1 MTFSSGP
8 GMITARDNKE
18 SGRAPSV
25 LCELDFKRQVDAPFM
40 KLFDE
45 ELLVELKLPRPPSAN
60 SIWRAN
66 RLGASISLKNIRR
79 GLPKATA

>member
-1 MTFSSGP
+1 MTLSSGP

-25 LCELDFKRQVDAPFM
+25 LWELDFKRQVDAPFM

-45 ELLVELKLPRPPSAN
+45 ELLVELKLLRPPSAN

-66 RLGASISLKNIRR
+66 RGRIHSLKNIRR
-79 GLPKATA
+79 GLRKATA